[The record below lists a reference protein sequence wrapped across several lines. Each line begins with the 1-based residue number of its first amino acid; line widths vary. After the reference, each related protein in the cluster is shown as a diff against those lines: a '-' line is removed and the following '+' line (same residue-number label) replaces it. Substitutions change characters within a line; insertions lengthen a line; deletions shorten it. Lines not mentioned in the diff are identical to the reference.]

1 MPKIILFSAL
11 AVALAMADEPPGA
24 LLTPGMQLV
33 YESDGKENPPW
44 AVVSVRDTVLGG
56 MTQCRMITLRMDST
70 RPPDV
75 RPWCARGD
83 TLWAWH
89 DATKSH
95 RQLRPLGE
103 GQRLWAQ
110 GARGSRM
117 RYANR
122 AAQEQTISGQ
132 SIPVVQV
139 VMITDDSAGKE
150 VRRLREFY
158 APGLA
163 TATSGVF
170 EVPDSTVPGGWRMT
184 TSFKL
189 VRIVR

>member
-1 MPKIILFSAL
+1 MPKLILLSAL
-11 AVALAMADEPPGA
+11 ALVFAFDVPPGS

-33 YESDGKENPPW
+33 YEADGKENPPW
-44 AVVSVRDTVLGG
+44 TVVSARDTALGG
-56 MTQCRMITLRMDST
+56 MTACRAMSIRTDAA
-70 RPPDV
+70 RPADQ
-75 RPWCARGD
+75 RLWCARGD
-83 TLWAWH
+83 TLFTWDA
-89 DATKSH
+89 ATKTH
-95 RQLRPLGE
+95 RQLRPLAE

-122 AAQEQTISGQ
+122 AAQEQTISGFNLN
-132 SIPVVQV
+132 VVQV
-139 VMITDDSAGKE
+139 VMVTDDSTGKE
-150 VRRLREFY
+150 IRRLREFY
-158 APGLA
+158 APALA

-189 VRIVR
+189 VRITR